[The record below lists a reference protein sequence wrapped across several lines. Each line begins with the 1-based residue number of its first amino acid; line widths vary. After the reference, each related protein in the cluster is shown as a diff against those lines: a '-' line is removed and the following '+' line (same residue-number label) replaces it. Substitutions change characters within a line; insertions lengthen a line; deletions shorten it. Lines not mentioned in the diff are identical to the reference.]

1 MKIFLNSSI
10 DLQTPWA
17 GRRPMG
23 QVRFQLEA
31 IQSPCPQSSQCT
43 VLRWKFQ
50 VHDQTADSSGSLSG
64 KTTRNL
70 ASFRSSIHVY
80 SLFMSNCNRRC
91 RELGF
96 PTKCNRYAMFIYR
109 YILVLYF
116 IVIIVFVES
125 SLSFAVMQSCSHATT
140 ACSWPLCFSCAVWRW
155 GQVSNTLS
163 AAWSRFVKLETC
175 CKGWCV
181 DILESWPTTP
191 RAAKANWSTPSS
203 PSPKQYSTLPWIW
216 NDLNR
221 PKRFLVGFL
230 TRFGWHC
237 DRVSCFAKR
246 FCVM

>member
-1 MKIFLNSSI
+1 MQRLHAVGPF
-10 DLQTPWA
+10 
-17 GRRPMG
+17 
-23 QVRFQLEA
+23 
-31 IQSPCPQSSQCT
+31 
-43 VLRWKFQ
+43 
-50 VHDQTADSSGSLSG
+50 
-64 KTTRNL
+64 
-70 ASFRSSIHVY
+70 
-80 SLFMSNCNRRC
+80 
-91 RELGF
+91 
-96 PTKCNRYAMFIYR
+96 
-109 YILVLYF
+109 
-116 IVIIVFVES
+116 VF
-125 SLSFAVMQSCSHATT
+125 H
-140 ACSWPLCFSCAVWRW
+140 VWRW

-246 FCVM
+246 FCIMQRMTEIWLLQQLQDKFTKIVNQDINMMILWVCRSHSFVVVSCISIWYVLTLTKARPPWPSSQPELNELRAEALNNALLSATALHVFFNDNECTKSPKSLGTSWH

>member
-17 GRRPMG
+17 CRRPMG

-96 PTKCNRYAMFIYR
+96 PTKCNRYAMFVYR
-109 YILVLYF
+109 YILVLYI

-125 SLSFAVMQSCSHATT
+125 SLSFAVMQSCIHATT
-140 ACSWPLCFSCAVWRW
+140 ACSWPLCFSCLTVRTSVEYLVR
-155 GQVSNTLS
+155 GMVQVRQT
-163 AAWSRFVKLETC
+163 
-175 CKGWCV
+175 G
-181 DILESWPTTP
+181 
-191 RAAKANWSTPSS
+191 
-203 PSPKQYSTLPWIW
+203 
-216 NDLNR
+216 DL
-221 PKRFLVGFL
+221 L
-230 TRFGWHC
+230 
-237 DRVSCFAKR
+237 
-246 FCVM
+246 